1 MVTWFGFWIRV
12 VISFILTGYSEFL
25 CKNTNKDTSLLF
37 KMSFTTLCADS
48 PDLLVSLIDCPFNFK
63 DIEKIKLL

>member
-12 VISFILTGYSEFL
+12 VTSFILTGYSVFL

-37 KMSFTTLCADS
+37 KMSFTILCEDS
-48 PDLLVSLIDCPFNFK
+48 PDLSVSLVVLTG
-63 DIEKIKLL
+63 LLILKRLRK

>member
-37 KMSFTTLCADS
+37 KMSFTTLCAMIKKMYIKENYLIS
-48 PDLLVSLIDCPFNFK
+48 NNVSCIF
-63 DIEKIKLL
+63 